1 MAYSD
6 SLDLLTQ
13 LETSLRNGVLEP
25 VYFLYGKEKFLI
37 DRSQRLII
45 DAALEPHERDF
56 NLSIVYGGDAVAQ
69 AVLADCASYPTMAQ
83 RRVVVVR
90 DFDELSGNERFEAYV
105 KNPNPQT
112 VLVIVSGTGVKSNP
126 YAAISRASKT
136 FHFGEV
142 QQKKV
147 PGWIASTL
155 KKHGF
160 KVGGQAAD
168 MLSGL
173 AGSDLETLSN
183 EIEKLIAYV
192 GDRKEISENDVLEV
206 AGHSSEFNVFELQKK
221 VVAGDFVAAEAILER
236 MLQVSSN
243 TAGTAI
249 MTVTVLASYY
259 TKLLKLSGCH
269 GENLDSGQIAKKTG
283 IHPYYLKESQA
294 ALRKQGPEGVSRA
307 NLALLGADFEL
318 KGGSERNEWLILT
331 MLVRRLTEGKV
342 RNIARAAA

>member
-1 MAYSD
+1 MANSD
-6 SLDLLTQ
+6 PLDLINQ
-13 LETSLRNGVLEP
+13 LETSLRNGVIEP

-56 NLSIVYGGDAVAQ
+56 NLSIVYGGDAQAQ
-69 AVLADCASYPTMAQ
+69 SVLAACASFPTMAQ

-90 DFDELSGNERFEAYV
+90 DFDELSGNELFETYV
-105 KNPNPQT
+105 KRPNPQT
-112 VLVIVSGTGVKSNP
+112 VLVMVSGTGVKNNP

-142 QQKKV
+142 NQKRI
-147 PGWIASTL
+147 PGWILTSL
-155 KKHGF
+155 KSRDF
-160 KVGGQAAD
+160 KVGGQAAE
-168 MLSGL
+168 MLGSL

-192 GDRKEISENDVLEV
+192 GDRTEITENDVLEV
-206 AGHSSEFNVFELQKK
+206 AGHSSEFNIFELQKK
-221 VVAGDFVAAEAILER
+221 VVAGDFIAAEAILER

-259 TKLLKLSGCH
+259 TKLLKLSGCR
-269 GENLDSGQIAKKTG
+269 GEDLDSGQIAKKIG
-283 IHPYYLKESQA
+283 VPSYFLREYQA
-294 ALRKQGPEGVSRA
+294 ALRNQGPAGVSRA

-318 KGGSERNEWLILT
+318 KGGSERTEWLILT
-331 MLVRRLTEGKV
+331 MLLRRLTEGKV